1 MCWELAELLCS
12 ESCDQWHGAP
22 LEASCYR
29 CPLAIPK
36 LTLFKAFIN
45 DLGHGAEGTISK
57 LAEDRSCL
65 YSRGLGCHPERP
77 QQTGEKN
84 GLTGTSLI
92 QQGEMW
98 SLLPG
103 GKITAGTS
111 TGWRSSGWKAPCQK
125 KPWGSWWIPSQSW
138 ASNVP
143 LWPQKLKA
151 SGTASGSV
159 LLGGGGRWSFLS
171 ALLSVSS
178 ADLPRIRDTWT
189 YWRGPSKRPGGQ

>member
-1 MCWELAELLCS
+1 MTWVMGRRAQS
-12 ESCDQWHGAP
+12 
-22 LEASCYR
+22 ASLQKTGVVYT
-29 CPLAIPK
+29 PEGWAAIQK
-36 LTLFKAFIN
+36 
-45 DLGHGAEGTISK
+45 
-57 LAEDRSCL
+57 
-65 YSRGLGCHPERP
+65 GLNRL
-77 QQTGEKN
+77 EKN

-171 ALLSVSS
+171 ALPSVSS